1 MVFIHSLFA
10 TPVYVTELNRKFTS
24 KEINFKKIKRV
35 KNAGNYRSNDSYI
48 LNTKQFSNLKK
59 ELDIVIKDYFDKI
72 ISPKNN
78 ITPYITQSWLNYT
91 NTNEHHPKHQHHN
104 SLVSGVLYMDANE
117 KFDQVEFHKNNYDMI
132 MPEVKN
138 FNSFNSESWW
148 LPIKTGQIML
158 FPSSVSHSV
167 SIKKGKNT
175 RVSLAF
181 NIFIKG
187 SVGSLSKLELLE
199 L

>member
-48 LNTKQFSNLKK
+48 LNTEQFSNIKK

-91 NTNEHHPKHQHHN
+91 GTNEHHPKHQHHN

>member
-1 MVFIHSLFA
+1 
-10 TPVYVTELNRKFTS
+10 
-24 KEINFKKIKRV
+24 
-35 KNAGNYRSNDSYI
+35 
-48 LNTKQFSNLKK
+48 
-59 ELDIVIKDYFDKI
+59 
-72 ISPKNN
+72 
-78 ITPYITQSWLNYT
+78 
-91 NTNEHHPKHQHHN
+91 
-104 SLVSGVLYMDANE
+104 MDANE

>member
-91 NTNEHHPKHQHHN
+91 GTNEHHPKHQHHN